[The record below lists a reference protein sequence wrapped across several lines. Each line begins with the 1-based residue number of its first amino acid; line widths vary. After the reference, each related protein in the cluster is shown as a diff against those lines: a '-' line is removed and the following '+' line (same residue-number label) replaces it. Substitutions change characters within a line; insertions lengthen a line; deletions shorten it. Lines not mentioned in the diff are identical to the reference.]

1 MQWVYPRSYL
11 YDLMDK
17 IFLNFINFTVKF
29 DRYKPQKQSSLGF
42 STSFKNVKSPEIQRF
57 ESLF

>member
-1 MQWVYPRSYL
+1 
-11 YDLMDK
+11 MDK